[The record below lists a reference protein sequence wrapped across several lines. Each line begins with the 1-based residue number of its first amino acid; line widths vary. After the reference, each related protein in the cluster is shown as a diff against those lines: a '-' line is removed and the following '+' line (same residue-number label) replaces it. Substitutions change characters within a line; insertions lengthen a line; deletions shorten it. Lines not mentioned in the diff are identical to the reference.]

1 MHRHAISVCIGVQMT
16 AGGRNLPT
24 VPVGFEFVS
33 STLAGVAAGV
43 VESARRF
50 RFSLGVALGVLFLC
64 SVLQPGRCMK
74 NEIGS
79 KWRRC
84 DTVSTRLS
92 SSTVAIRLRP
102 QQWKR

>member
-16 AGGRNLPT
+16 AGGRNLLSG
-24 VPVGFEFVS
+24 GFEFVS
-33 STLAGVAAGV
+33 STLAGVAAGL

-74 NEIGS
+74 DEIGS

-84 DTVSTRLS
+84 DSVSTRLS